1 MKHGLNNTACNYSK
15 NCSKTMYPFMQM
27 NKFVKLSRPQNQLL
41 KQIGPQNISVELSAP
56 NWLPGIKQ
64 QLNISIN
71 MVQNI
76 PKQLLRRMSNTELYF
91 CKTLMRQ
98 LFTIMPL
105 HVIQTA
111 LNSVMEQKSASV
123 HRNFMQEDRWVYMR

>member
-41 KQIGPQNISVELSAP
+41 KQIGPQNNSVEMSSSNLFID
-56 NWLPGIKQ
+56 IKQ

-71 MVQNI
+71 IVQI
-76 PKQLLRRMSNTELYF
+76 ILKQILLKMSNMELYF
-91 CKTLMRQ
+91 LKTLMRQ

-105 HVIQTA
+105 NVIQTA
-111 LNSVMEQKSASV
+111 
-123 HRNFMQEDRWVYMR
+123 